1 MATTPDNTDG
11 KQARGRFSK
20 GQSGNP
26 AGKPKGARNRT
37 TLAVEALMEGDAE
50 AITRKAIEAALAGDM
65 VAIRMVLDR
74 IAPGPKDR
82 AVPFDMPELK
92 APADAPLIISA
103 LLKAVALGDL
113 APSEAEAV
121 AKLVEFYRRSVET
134 ANIEA
139 RLKLVEDAHAKA

>member
-1 MATTPDNTDG
+1 MAEHSGRNTS
-11 KQARGRFSK
+11 RR
-20 GQSGNP
+20 
-26 AGKPKGARNRT
+26 GARNAKPIST
-37 TLAVEALMEGDAE
+37 AQAVQAMLEREAVRITQRLIDG
-50 AITRKAIEAALAGDM
+50 AIAGEIQAA
-65 VAIRMVLDR
+65 RMILDR
-74 IAPGPKDR
+74 VAPAPKDR

-92 APADAPLIISA
+92 ALADAPLIISA